1 MFDGISGRVFVL
13 NPDSEVGHDLNPA
26 DKQFSYVIPVGGPG
40 TTGISCGSWN
50 FGSGIRGAHR
60 QDMFGM
66 QMAPMAKLLQSDQ
79 AVREVVAYINTF
91 D

>member
-1 MFDGISGRVFVL
+1 MNS
-13 NPDSEVGHDLNPA
+13 DSEVGHDLNPA
-26 DKQFSYVIPVGGPG
+26 DKQFSYFVPVRR
-40 TTGISCGSWN
+40 TGHEWYLLRSWN